1 MLSTRIHSFHSLT
14 FLLKQLFYPNNEKYT
29 NCKYQWIKL
38 SKGFITIGI
47 NEKVVTHLHKN
58 DLCLDKVDKCLKE
71 NADISKGQTL
81 FTLHSPNGNVITF
94 ISPFKGQIT
103 EVNHQLLTQK
113 SMIERLNK
121 QERWIVKMKVD
132 EYEASEVM
140 EKLLSEEQYKSV
152 L

>member
-14 FLLKQLFYPNNEKYT
+14 FLVKQLFRPDEKFT
-29 NCKYQWIKL
+29 NCKHQWIKL
-38 SKGFITIGI
+38 SKGLITIGI
-47 NEKVVTHLHKN
+47 NEKVVLNLYKK
-58 DLCLDKVDKCLKE
+58 DLFLNKVDKCLRE

-81 FTLHSPNGNVITF
+81 FSLKSPNGTVITF

-103 EVNHQLLTQK
+103 EVNHQLLTNK

-140 EKLLSEEQYKSV
+140 DKLLSEEQYKSV